1 MRCVRLKQHAH
12 KHTQRGNLPYYYIVY
27 EFCCRC
33 RSQFIVC
40 CRCCCTCCCCCCSG
54 VLWFLLLACFTSA
67 SRHVLLMFLLGLS
80 LVQLLALCPLRL
92 SWPSWPQQPQAQP
105 QHKVIFSYYLQREG
119 EWGIEGAGV
128 AIVQGTFCLR
138 FLWLATTQ
146 TKKRIGIINSLLH
159 LLLSGANCV
168 FVYIILCWPN
178 GLKVLVPVLPA
189 FKVLPLPSINYHC
202 FLFCGPTAAL

>member
-1 MRCVRLKQHAH
+1 MGAQLKCARALSKIYKPSRTLEGATPLQRYRRWPAVCAACVLSNT
-12 KHTQRGNLPYYYIVY
+12 HTHTHRGNLPYYYIVY

-40 CRCCCTCCCCCCSG
+40 CRCCCCCCSG
-54 VLWFLLLACFTSA
+54 VLWFLLLACFTNA

-119 EWGIEGAGV
+119 EWGIGGAGV
-128 AIVQGTFCLR
+128 AIVQGTFAC
-138 FLWLATTQ
+138 A
-146 TKKRIGIINSLLH
+146 
-159 LLLSGANCV
+159 
-168 FVYIILCWPN
+168 
-178 GLKVLVPVLPA
+178 
-189 FKVLPLPSINYHC
+189 
-202 FLFCGPTAAL
+202 FCGWPQHKQKKESELLIAFSICC

>member
-1 MRCVRLKQHAH
+1 MTISIFLMGAQLKCARALSKIYKPSRTLEGAIPLQRYRHWPAVCAACVLSNT
-12 KHTQRGNLPYYYIVY
+12 HTHTHRGNLPYYYIVY

-40 CRCCCTCCCCCCSG
+40 CRCCCCCCCCSG

-105 QHKVIFSYYLQREG
+105 STKSYFLIICRGRESEECGGWGSHRPRYFLLALFVVGHNTNKKKKESELLIAFS
-119 EWGIEGAGV
+119 I
-128 AIVQGTFCLR
+128 C
-138 FLWLATTQ
+138 
-146 TKKRIGIINSLLH
+146 
-159 LLLSGANCV
+159 C
-168 FVYIILCWPN
+168 
-178 GLKVLVPVLPA
+178 
-189 FKVLPLPSINYHC
+189 
-202 FLFCGPTAAL
+202 